1 LFWRAYSAI
10 GDAKT
15 KLLRVCSPSKT
26 VAQVVHLNP
35 APAVFSGTKCVRER
49 SNSRHGPC
57 NVWKDGRKTEGHRP
71 EFFSF
76 PAGATRTKEFITNIA
91 FLAVTA
97 AGLAGLS
104 GWGINAQT
112 SPVQTAQVV
121 NNAPDYSQQAGV
133 FSQWLD
139 PQAPQCVAVSAII
152 SVSHLTTLTHEQ
164 FQFVRAL
171 YVAIPP
177 ISRRFRQERAL

>member
-1 LFWRAYSAI
+1 
-10 GDAKT
+10 
-15 KLLRVCSPSKT
+15 
-26 VAQVVHLNP
+26 
-35 APAVFSGTKCVRER
+35 
-49 SNSRHGPC
+49 
-57 NVWKDGRKTEGHRP
+57 
-71 EFFSF
+71 
-76 PAGATRTKEFITNIA
+76 
-91 FLAVTA
+91 LAVTA

-139 PQAPQCVAVSAII
+139 PQAPQCVAVSAIS
-152 SVSHLTTLTHEQ
+152 SVSHLTKLTHEQ

-177 ISRRFRQERAL
+177 ISRALPPGDSAVIASASGRSMIALVSGGEACARFLAPDFVLSMLTQVGKGETVAAGDPI